1 MNGKLPSRYLWISA
15 IGHGLLIALLFV
27 SSAFSRP
34 PKPPEVPTAVLTFVP
49 DKLVDRPVVSAPRG
63 TPPRS
68 SSPARQRPT
77 PPPPSPRPPKP
88 KPTKP
93 SPTVRPK
100 PTPSPR
106 QSTQRQST
114 PKNRSSRRSQPS
126 KPLSRK
132 IRVNLRPT
140 TRRIEPSKSRSSS
153 PSSHRSEPSRAER
166 VLRQT
171 LSALE
176 QRLATSSMS
185 VATPGAASVS
195 YADYGLYVRM
205 VYERAWH
212 PPRHVKQNL
221 ATVKAEVVIARDG
234 RVLSARILQPSGD
247 PELDRSVQETLN
259 RVKSIGR
266 PFPKGAKEKQRTFI
280 INFKLRAVSTWG

>member
-27 SSAFSRP
+27 GSAFSRP
-34 PKPPEVPTAVLTFVP
+34 PRPPEIPTAVLTFVP
-49 DKLVDRPVVSAPRG
+49 DKLVDRAVVSAPRG
-63 TPPRS
+63 TPSRS
-68 SSPARQRPT
+68 PSTTFRHPT
-77 PPPPSPRPPKP
+77 PPPSSRSPKP
-88 KPTKP
+88 KSSKP
-93 SPTVRPK
+93 SHTVRPK
-100 PTPSPR
+100 PTPSR
-106 QSTQRQST
+106 HQSTHRTS
-114 PKNRSSRRSQPS
+114 PRARPSRRSPPP

-140 TRRIEPSKSRSSS
+140 TRQIEPSKTSS
-153 PSSHRSEPSRAER
+153 PSPPPRRSEPSQAER
-166 VLRQT
+166 LLQQT

-176 QRLATSSMS
+176 HRLATSSMS
-185 VATPGAASVS
+185 VTTPGAASVS
-195 YADYGLYVRM
+195 YANYGLYVRM

-212 PPRHVKQNL
+212 PPQHAKQSL

-247 PELDRSVQETLN
+247 PQLDRSVQETLD